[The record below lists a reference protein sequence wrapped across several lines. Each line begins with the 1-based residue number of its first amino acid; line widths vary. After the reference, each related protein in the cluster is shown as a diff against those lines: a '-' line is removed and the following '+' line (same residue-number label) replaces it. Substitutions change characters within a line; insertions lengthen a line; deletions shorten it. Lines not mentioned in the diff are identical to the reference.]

1 MFEKLEWSDD
11 RIVVNGVTFLFEG
24 KAKRGSKDGIWLHKD
39 RVLLDEYERLFGDY
53 PTFRVKN
60 MLELGI
66 WKGGSI
72 ALWMELLQ
80 PAKCVALDLT
90 KREDAPVFSRY
101 VEERGLGER
110 LKSYWGTDQADSAR
124 LIEIVEAE
132 FDDPLDLVID
142 DASHAYAPTR
152 ASFSTLFPLLREDGL
167 YVIEDWAWHFAAEF
181 RADYPASEP
190 GLLPLMADLAVL
202 IVGVPGL
209 IRRLEVRVPFIVLQ
223 RGSAS
228 MEEARRGVAARW
240 HETPEPERRDP
251 WLPLRRIKRRVAG
264 AISRRQ

>member
-11 RIVVNGVTFLFEG
+11 RIVVNGVTFLLEG
-24 KAKRGSKDGIWLHKD
+24 QAKRDSKDGIWLHKNK
-39 RVLLDEYERLFGDY
+39 VLLDEYERLFGDY
-53 PTFRVKN
+53 PTFRVQN

-80 PAKCVALDLT
+80 PAKFVALDLM
-90 KREDAPVFSRY
+90 KREDAPAFSRY
-101 VEERGLGER
+101 VEGRGLGER

-152 ASFSTLFPLLREDGL
+152 ASFSTLFPLVREDGL
-167 YVIEDWAWHFAAEF
+167 YVIEDWPWHFVPEF
-181 RADYPASEP
+181 RADHTASEP
-190 GLLPLMADLAVL
+190 GLLPLITDLAVL
-202 IVGVPGL
+202 VVGAPGL
-209 IRRLEVRVPFIVLQ
+209 IRRLEIRFPFIVLQ

-228 MEEARRGVAARW
+228 KEDGRRGIAAHW
-240 HETPEPERRDP
+240 HKTPEPERRDP
-251 WLPLRRIKRRVAG
+251 WLPLRRVKRRIAREIRG
-264 AISRRQ
+264 RQ